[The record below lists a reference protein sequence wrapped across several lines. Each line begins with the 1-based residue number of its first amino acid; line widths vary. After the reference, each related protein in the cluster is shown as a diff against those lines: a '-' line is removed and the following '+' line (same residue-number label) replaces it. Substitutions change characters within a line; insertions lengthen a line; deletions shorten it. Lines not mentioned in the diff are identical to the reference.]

1 MQGAPLI
8 ETERLILRGFQ
19 RDDLDA
25 LAAILGNPEV
35 TKHLTGTPM
44 SREDSFR
51 RMMMAVGQWPLLGFG
66 YWAVELKPVGQLVG
80 QVGFADFKQC
90 GLILDRHAFAGA
102 TWIADERRMLL
113 HRGGEHHVHQFILI
127 LRSHGD
133 DVRHAAEIGDIE
145 QAVVRG
151 AVVGGKARAVH
162 AEDYGQIL
170 ERDVMHDAIVGALE
184 ER

>member
-25 LAAILGNPEV
+25 LASILGNPEV

-80 QVGFADFKQC
+80 QVGFADFKRDMTPDIS
-90 GLILDRHAFAGA
+90 GEPEMG
-102 TWIADERRMLL
+102 WIMDPS
-113 HRGGEHHVHQFILI
+113 VH
-127 LRSHGD
+127 
-133 DVRHAAEIGDIE
+133 
-145 QAVVRG
+145 
-151 AVVGGKARAVH
+151 GKGIAHEACV
-162 AEDYGQIL
+162 A
-170 ERDVMHDAIVGALE
+170 ALE
-184 ER
+184 WADASLEADAYPAIISLENIPSIKLAEKLGFERLPDGVYREEPIAVFRRPARH